1 MPCPLRF
8 VLVGFSVAV
17 ATLALVVW
25 GPGGQQEENEKGEGE
40 KSSTGYF
47 SRTRLFSILEYT
59 NGVYVVNQGKKFW
72 EAGGCVL
79 YTFLTLIVSLI
90 ALTMLYV
97 ILPYVLSK
105 EALSNFCPHH
115 YIPYAYEMKSSYIAA
130 KQYFFL

>member
-1 MPCPLRF
+1 MPFMTESAKLYDH
-8 VLVGFSVAV
+8 VSHNYIVYGGQHVHLLVIGR
-17 ATLALVVW
+17 LAL
-25 GPGGQQEENEKGEGE
+25 
-40 KSSTGYF
+40 SM
-47 SRTRLFSILEYT
+47 FSILEYT